1 MDIIQ
6 FGCNDWEDIEPA
18 LFWREK
24 IGDFFI
30 PIRNG

>member
-18 LFWREK
+18 LLWREK
-24 IGDFFI
+24 MGDFFHFY
-30 PIRNG
+30 